1 MGVVDPSETKKK
13 LISGGDTL
21 ASDLEQTGTAAL
33 ACGIFLPLQ
42 DVGIC
47 PTNGDFQIDRKDLE
61 EIHPLIVLRSRA
73 NEGLANGHLNSAM
86 EAERPGRES
95 DGTSS
100 AKFVCTKRCVK
111 APQTKYR
118 KQDGSAQQ

>member
-1 MGVVDPSETKKK
+1 MGVADPSETKKK

-47 PTNGDFQIDRKDLE
+47 PHNVGICPHKLLFKKTSYGKIYKLKKMPQHRGRAAKAQDHQRGKDDRYYTY
-61 EIHPLIVLRSRA
+61 IHTFGSFRHF
-73 NEGLANGHLNSAM
+73 GHTGGH
-86 EAERPGRES
+86 GR
-95 DGTSS
+95 
-100 AKFVCTKRCVK
+100 VK
-111 APQTKYR
+111 QQK
-118 KQDGSAQQ
+118 AQ